1 MGLLVRSPALI
12 SILSKHKESSSSL
25 VSKSYIEQDNLFS
38 VFLFL
43 INYHLMN
50 QELIGSFSF
59 NRCLSRVSILR
70 IDNNSSPQMFFPF
83 KTFQLLVLR
92 IKFLPVLIFSP
103 HCFTKTFPTTH
114 NRYALI

>member
-12 SILSKHKESSSSL
+12 SILLKHKESSSSL
-25 VSKSYIEQDNLFS
+25 VSKSHIEQDNLFS

-43 INYHLMN
+43 INYHLMKPRAHR
-50 QELIGSFSF
+50 FFFF

-83 KTFQLLVLR
+83 QDFSVISIENKVLASTH
-92 IKFLPVLIFSP
+92 FYSP
-103 HCFTKTFPTTH
+103 LFHK
-114 NRYALI
+114 NISYYS